1 MLTKPLSSC
10 QKNKPLRVFV
20 ISPLKSSAAGFL
32 AVAVLCLYGFA
43 GCDSSWRSSEPSGY
57 LVAGIESDPTQLDPR
72 YATDANSVRLS
83 KLIFSSLTRLDQNSR
98 LELDLADQYQV
109 KNAQTYWF
117 RLRRG
122 VFFHNGQLLT
132 SADVKYTYE
141 SVLDPKNQSPR
152 RAAMEHLKSIE
163 APGPNEIIFR
173 LDAPYAPFLE
183 HTTLGV
189 IPAGT
194 PPPNSQAAQSLIG
207 SGPFSF
213 VDFDPGEKVVLKGNP
228 SYWDGRPQVP
238 GIVVKIIPDAMVRV
252 LEFKKGTLHLL
263 QNDIEPDML
272 PWIQARTGA
281 SVVIS
286 PGTTFQ
292 YLGIN
297 LSHPILRHAA
307 VRRALAMAIDQ
318 ETLIRHL
325 LKGLAVPATGLLSP
339 SHWAYE
345 PSVKRWPYDPEAA
358 RRLLDEAGYPDPDGA
373 GPRPRFKLSYK
384 TTTLD
389 LRKRIAE
396 VLKDQLAQVG
406 IELEVRTYEW
416 GTFYADVKKGNFD
429 IYSLSWV
436 GIADPDVYFN
446 LFHST
451 SVPPH
456 GDNRG
461 HYQNPEVD
469 RLLEMA
475 RASVSSSERVRLYSR
490 VQKLLALD
498 LPCIPLWWQKNVVVM
513 QPNLRGFTPYPDGD
527 LVSLKNTT
535 FTAARPAQ

>member
-1 MLTKPLSSC
+1 LLVSILHKKLG
-10 QKNKPLRVFV
+10 
-20 ISPLKSSAAGFL
+20 GFSL
-32 AVAVLCLYGFA
+32 AAVLCLHGFA
-43 GCDSSWRSSEPSGY
+43 GCDSSWRSSQPSGY
-57 LVAGIESDPTQLDPR
+57 LVTSIESDPTQLDPR

-83 KLIFSSLTRLDQNSR
+83 KLIFSSLTRLDRNSR
-98 LELDLADQYQV
+98 LEPDLAEQYEM
-109 KNAQTYWF
+109 KNTQTYWF

-122 VFFHNGQLLT
+122 VFFHNGQPLT

-141 SVLDPKNQSPR
+141 SVLDPKNQSPW
-152 RAAMEHLKSIE
+152 RAAMENLKSIE
-163 APGPNEIIFR
+163 TPGPNEIIFR
-173 LDAPYAPFLE
+173 LDSPYAPFLE
-183 HTTLGV
+183 QTTLGIV
-189 IPAGT
+189 PAGT
-194 PPPNSQAAQSLIG
+194 PPPNNQAAQSLIG

-213 VDFDPGEKVVLKGNP
+213 GDFDPGEKVVLKANP
-228 SYWDGRPQVP
+228 SYWEGQPEVS
-238 GIVVKIIPDAMVRV
+238 GIMVKIIPDAIVRV

-263 QNDIEPDML
+263 QNDIEPDTL
-272 PWIQARTGA
+272 PWIQERTHA
-281 SVVIS
+281 SVLIT

-297 LSHPILRHAA
+297 LSHPILRHAE
-307 VRRALAMAIDQ
+307 VRRALAMAIDR
-318 ETLIRHL
+318 ETLIHHL

-345 PSVKRWPYDPEAA
+345 PAVKRWPYDPEAA
-358 RRLLDEAGYPDPDGA
+358 KRLLDAAGYPDPDGA

-389 LRKRIAE
+389 LRRRIAE
-396 VLKDQLAQVG
+396 VIKEQLAQVG

-429 IYSLSWV
+429 LYSLSWV
-436 GIADPDVYFN
+436 GVADPDVYFN
-446 LFHST
+446 LFHSS
-451 SVPPH
+451 SVPPR

-461 HYQNPEVD
+461 YYRNQEID
-469 RLLEMA
+469 RLLEKG

-527 LVSLKNTT
+527 LASLKSIF
-535 FTAARPAQ
+535 FTAPPPAL

>member
-1 MLTKPLSSC
+1 M
-10 QKNKPLRVFV
+10 
-20 ISPLKSSAAGFL
+20 
-32 AVAVLCLYGFA
+32 
-43 GCDSSWRSSEPSGY
+43 
-57 LVAGIESDPTQLDPR
+57 AGIESDPAQLDPR

-83 KLIFSSLTRLDQNSR
+83 KLIFSSLTRLDQYSH
-98 LELDLADQYQV
+98 LELDLADEYQMT
-109 KNAQTYWF
+109 NAQTYWF

-122 VFFHNGQLLT
+122 VLFHDGQPLT

-152 RAAMEHLKSIE
+152 RAAMEHLKWIE
-163 APGPNEIIFR
+163 APSPDEIIFR

-183 HTTLGV
+183 HTTLGIV
-189 IPAGT
+189 PAGT
-194 PPPNSQAAQSLIG
+194 PLPGSQTAKSLIG

-213 VDFDPGEKVVLKGNP
+213 VDSDPGEKVVLKGNG
-228 SYWDGRPQVP
+228 SYWDGRPPVS

-252 LEFKKGTLHLL
+252 LEFKKGTIDLL

-272 PWIQARTGA
+272 PWIQARTSA
-281 SVVIS
+281 SVVIT

-297 LSHPILRHAA
+297 LSHPILRHAS
-307 VRRALAMAIDQ
+307 VRRALAMAIDR
-318 ETLIRHL
+318 ESLIRHL

-345 PSVKRWPYDPEAA
+345 TQVKRWPYDPEAA
-358 RRLLDEAGYPDPDGA
+358 RKLLDEAGYPDPDGA
-373 GPRPRFKLSYK
+373 GPQPRFKLSYK
-384 TTTLD
+384 TTTVD
-389 LRKRIAE
+389 LRMRIAE
-396 VLKDQLAQVG
+396 ALKDQLAQVG

-436 GIADPDVYFN
+436 GVADPDVYFN
-446 LFHST
+446 LFHSA
-451 SVPPH
+451 SIPPH

-461 HYQNPEVD
+461 RYRNQEID
-469 RLLEMA
+469 RLLEQA
-475 RASVSSSERVRLYSR
+475 RASVEIRERVRLYGL

-498 LPCIPLWWQKNVVVM
+498 LPCIPLWWQKNVAVL

-527 LVSLKNTT
+527 LISLKNASFTT
-535 FTAARPAQ
+535 APRPAP